1 MFAILSNK
9 RNSIPPPQ
17 GFTLI
22 ELLIVT
28 ALLSVL
34 FVVAL
39 ARFTT
44 FGSQLDLN
52 TASQQTL
59 SILQLARNQT
69 LASED
74 QDTYGVHFETNRY
87 VLFKGVDFA
96 SATETKEYDLSK
108 VEIYEINLT
117 PVGSSDV
124 LFARIR
130 GGTINTGN
138 IKIRLIDDPGRTE
151 TILINSLG
159 QVSLQESVSPT
170 GARVIDTRHL
180 HLDFGWS
187 MQSSSTMRLVFSDP
201 GNPDIIED
209 IDIPTYTSAGKFEW
223 EGTVVVY
230 GDEQILRIHT
240 HTLDPSDTILSV
252 HRDRRNN
259 DKALEIRVD
268 GTTIV
273 TFDASG
279 NATPGSIN
287 LLTVQ

>member
-1 MFAILSNK
+1 MFAILSKK
-9 RNSIPPPQ
+9 RNSNIYHQ

-22 ELLIVT
+22 ELLIVIS
-28 ALLSVL
+28 LLAVL
-34 FVVAL
+34 FVIGL

-44 FGSQLDLN
+44 FGSQIDLN
-52 TASQQTL
+52 TASQQTI

-87 VLFKGVDFA
+87 VLFKGDDFA
-96 SATETKEYDLSK
+96 TASETKEYNLSK
-108 VEIYEINLT
+108 VEIYEINLA

-138 IKIRLIDDPGRTE
+138 IKIRLIEDTSKTE
-151 TILINSLG
+151 TVLINSLG
-159 QVSLQESVSPT
+159 QVSLQESVSTT
-170 GARVIDTRHL
+170 GTRITDTRHL

-187 MQSSSTMRLVFSDP
+187 MESSNTMRLIFSDP

-209 IDIPTYTSAGKFEW
+209 IDIPTYINAGKFDW
-223 EGTVVVY
+223 GGTVDVY
-230 GDEQILRIHT
+230 GDTQQLRIHT
-240 HTLDPSDTILSV
+240 HTLDASDTILSV

-259 DKALEIRVD
+259 DKALEIQVD
-268 GTTIV
+268 GTTVV
-273 TFDASG
+273 TFDVVG
-279 NATPGSIN
+279 IATPGSIN
-287 LLTVQ
+287 LLTAQ